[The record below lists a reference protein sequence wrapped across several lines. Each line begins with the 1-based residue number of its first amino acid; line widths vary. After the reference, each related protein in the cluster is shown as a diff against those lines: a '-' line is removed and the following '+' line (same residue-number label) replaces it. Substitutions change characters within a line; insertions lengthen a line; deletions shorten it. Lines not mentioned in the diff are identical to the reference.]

1 MFICKCKWWK
11 TLAFAFAIKL
21 TRGFSGSCQNQLP
34 LLCIKTIHIH
44 IFNIILC
51 NPYQQITDVRAIYL
65 LINISIVLM
74 HIINTKQILKLQLV
88 SLSIG
93 EIVFGC
99 QCQFMLAINPICCKI
114 SQFIFYLGTLPKN
127 GKMCEFFPSRGSL
140 LLVTVVQRDR
150 SRKWGNWA
158 WKWRWS
164 CLTLIMVRLM
174 MMSFPLK
181 ARYEMIVCQICSHIG
196 WIIT

>member
-1 MFICKCKWWK
+1 MEN
-11 TLAFAFAIKL
+11 FAIKL
-21 TRGFSGSCQNQLP
+21 TRGFSGSCQNQLL

-44 IFNIILC
+44 VFNIILC

-99 QCQFMLAINPICCKI
+99 QCQFMLAINPIW
-114 SQFIFYLGTLPKN
+114 
-127 GKMCEFFPSRGSL
+127 
-140 LLVTVVQRDR
+140 
-150 SRKWGNWA
+150 KWGNWA